1 MCAGLKPRRGG
12 LRQRFLG
19 RNPCNRTFAGL
30 KSVIGVVAEPWR
42 RAIGERSVKEER
54 GANAGPYRVEIRWA
68 KKTGKS
74 TATPIRG
81 KSSISVRKASPP
93 RYHLKSELTAEVSA
107 ERTKFDF
114 DLKSN

>member
-1 MCAGLKPRRGG
+1 LCAGLKPRRGG

-30 KSVIGVVAEPWR
+30 KSVVGVVAAPWR

-68 KKTGKS
+68 KETGKKYRDPDS
-74 TATPIRG
+74 GEILDKRAEG
-81 KSSISVRKASPP
+81 SP
-93 RYHLKSELTAEVSA
+93 LAII
-107 ERTKFDF
+107 
-114 DLKSN
+114 

>member
-1 MCAGLKPRRGG
+1 
-12 LRQRFLG
+12 LG

-30 KSVIGVVAEPWR
+30 KSVVGVVAAPWR

-68 KKTGKS
+68 KKTGKKYRDPDS
-74 TATPIRG
+74 GEILDKRAEG
-81 KSSISVRKASPP
+81 LPP